1 MVVSIVSLSMSNAQ
15 EISPENDS
23 LISTGVRHR
32 GNRVDVTDMELQN
45 LISFADKTPDD
56 STEVF
61 VERKGSESYLWYR

>member
-1 MVVSIVSLSMSNAQ
+1 MSNAQ
-15 EISPENDS
+15 EVNPENETMVA
-23 LISTGVRHR
+23 TGVENR
-32 GNRVDVTDMELQN
+32 GNRVAVTDMELQN